1 MHCLATNACVWVR
14 TLVRESLKE
23 INGHMS
29 HYEKAQSQFDASAT
43 ISDTFLHQ
51 VAEAVAAVVGNNEA
65 VSNEG
70 SSSSELGINSYI
82 IHNPDKYSNWYFY
95 IPINF
100 SERHFG

>member
-1 MHCLATNACVWVR
+1 MHCLATNVCVWVR

-51 VAEAVAAVVGNNEA
+51 VAEQRSRQQRRLVKFRIG
-65 VSNEG
+65 
-70 SSSSELGINSYI
+70 Y
-82 IHNPDKYSNWYFY
+82 
-95 IPINF
+95 
-100 SERHFG
+100 